1 MFASSQY
8 IGQNAVA
15 NTGGVQ
21 PLGHFRHSRA
31 DDGLLCGKASLD
43 LTVRGGGTLR
53 VALVDCCGLT
63 ARISDVVK

>member
-21 PLGHFRHSRA
+21 QLGHFRRSRA

-43 LTVRGGGTLR
+43 LTVGGGYSAGRFGGLLR
-53 VALVDCCGLT
+53 PYSANQ
-63 ARISDVVK
+63 